1 MSSLAVRPD
10 PSRVF
15 GIAIAVSVHIAAGML
30 LLIGVS
36 PMWNLPQAIDEPL
49 QTVWIRPKP
58 TPVVPVMPVAPP
70 KLEVVKP
77 TPTLAPTP
85 RISVVETVHPQT
97 IALPVVADPVE
108 MAAPTVVDVPAEVP
122 VAATPSAL
130 AYAFAPPPAYP
141 IPALRRGEAGTVW
154 LRVEVDAQGRPTEV
168 TVQESSGSKAL
179 DQAARK
185 QVLQRWRFV
194 PARQGDRAVAAV
206 GLVPIVFSPAG

>member
-15 GIAIAVSVHIAAGML
+15 GIAIAVSLHIAAGML
-30 LLIGVS
+30 LLMGVS
-36 PMWNLPQAIDEPL
+36 PMWNLPRVIDEPL
-49 QTVWIRPKP
+49 QTDWIRPEP
-58 TPVVPVMPVAPP
+58 TPAVPAMPVAPP

-77 TPTLAPTP
+77 TLAPTP
-85 RISVVETVHPQT
+85 SIPVVETVQPQP
-97 IALPVVADPVE
+97 IALPTVVDSPVE
-108 MAAPTVVDVPAEVP
+108 MAVPTVADLPSAPP
-122 VAATPSAL
+122 VVTTPSAL

-141 IPALRRGEAGTVW
+141 ISALRRGDAGTVW
-154 LRVEVDAQGRPTEV
+154 LRVEVDAQGRPTAV

-179 DQAARK
+179 DMAARK

-206 GLVPIVFSPAG
+206 GLVPIVFNPAG